1 MDQGGLEGLGEQSK
15 SEVLPAHC
23 DPQEAVE
30 QGALQV
36 GTAFGCDCGGAES
49 GAVMSKQENGG
60 GNDVVLAPAKRK
72 GLEEEVRSHLEMAAK
87 ERVERGEE
95 RKEAE
100 RAVRREFGNVG
111 LVKEVTREMWG
122 LRWLEDLAEDARFGL
137 RTLSKNPGFTTIAVL
152 TLALGIGANSAIFSL
167 VNAILLKPLSYA
179 HSERLVMA
187 WEKVR
192 LPSYQND
199 RNDPAPGNFVD
210 WQKQNTVFQDMAAI
224 RYRSFNLTGEGEPVR
239 VEGEGY
245 EVIGILPEGFHFP
258 DPDDQLWVPAAFTP
272 SERVNHGSHCLRVV
286 AELKPEIN
294 LPQARAQMDGI
305 ARHLT
310 EQYPDT
316 NTGVGVTLVP
326 LSEQIVGNVRPALLT
341 LMGAFGLT
349 LLMVCANVGNLLLA
363 RGSVRRREM
372 GIRVALGAN
381 RARILRQLLTE
392 SVLLALLGGAVGVVL
407 AYWGVKSL
415 AWVGPPDLPRIN
427 EIGVNGRVLLFTLGI
442 SVLAGIGFGIAPA
455 LEATRHDVEKS
466 LKSGLRESP
475 VGSRINLRNVLI
487 VAEMAMGVV
496 VLVGAGLLLR
506 SFVRLAQAP
515 LGFQTQ
521 NLRTF
526 RVIPRGE
533 KYSQPERRIT
543 FYKEAI
549 EKIEALPV
557 VKSASAV
564 TFLPLTQVRG
574 SKGFSIEGRAPFSPG
589 QIPMADYDV
598 VTPGYF
604 QTMRIP
610 LIEGRD
616 FSWDDHSQTRRVIVI
631 NESMARTFWPRE
643 DPLNKRI
650 KEGQLDDPAPWLT
663 VVGVAGDIRQ
673 FNVSTEPRPAMY
685 FPVTQSK
692 DARGVLRDWVVRSS
706 GDSPALAAAVRSVI
720 WSLDKDLP
728 ISRVRSMEQVRS
740 TSVAP
745 QAFNLLL
752 LGLSGCLALILAA
765 VGLYGVTSYA
775 VAQRSREIGIRM
787 ALGAQ
792 PRDVRRHILK
802 EGTRLAMTG
811 LGVGAV
817 AGLAL
822 SRLIA
827 SLLYGITSTDPITF
841 AAVAF
846 VLTIVAVAACWI
858 PARRA
863 TRVDPIEALRYE

>member
-1 MDQGGLEGLGEQSK
+1 MWFWRGQKEKE
-15 SEVLPAHC
+15 
-23 DPQEAVE
+23 
-30 QGALQV
+30 
-36 GTAFGCDCGGAES
+36 
-49 GAVMSKQENGG
+49 
-60 GNDVVLAPAKRK
+60 
-72 GLEEEVRSHLEMAAK
+72 LEEEMKSHLEMATQ

-100 RAVRREFGNVG
+100 RAVRREFGNVR
-111 LVKEVTREMWG
+111 LVKEVTRDIWAW
-122 LRWLEDLAEDARFGL
+122 RWLEDFVEDMCYGL
-137 RTLSKNPGFTTIAVL
+137 RMLRKNPGFTAVAVL
-152 TLALGIGANSAIFSL
+152 TLALGIGANSAIFSM
-167 VNAILLKPLSYA
+167 VNAILLKPLPYA

-239 VEGEGY
+239 VEGEGVSASVFPMLQVNAVLGRVFSPDEDRPGVRVVLMSHALWVSRFGARPEIVGKTILLDGESY

-272 SERVNHGSHCLRVV
+272 SERVNHGSHYLRVV
-286 AELKPEIN
+286 AKLKPEIN

-341 LMGAFGLT
+341 LMGAFNLI

-407 AYWGVKSL
+407 AYGGVKSL
-415 AWVGPPDLPRIN
+415 AWMGPPDLPRIN
-427 EIGVNGRVLLFTLGI
+427 EIGVNDRVLLFTLGI
-442 SVLAGIGFGIAPA
+442 SLLAGIGFGIAPA
-455 LEATRHDVEKS
+455 LEATRRDVEKS
-466 LKSGLRESP
+466 LKSGSPESP
-475 VGSRINLRNVLI
+475 LGSRLNLRNVLI
-487 VAEMAMGVV
+487 VAEMAMGAV

-506 SFVRLAQAP
+506 SFVHLAQAP

-521 NLRTF
+521 DLQTF

-533 KYSQPERRIT
+533 KYSQLERRIT

-549 EKIEALPV
+549 EKIEALPR

-574 SKGFSIEGRAPFSPG
+574 SKGFSIEGRTPFSPG

-643 DPLNKRI
+643 DPLSKRI

-673 FNVSTEPRPAMY
+673 FNASTEPRPAMY
-685 FPVTQSK
+685 FPVTQFE
-692 DARGVLRDWVVRSS
+692 DPRGVLRDWIVRSS
-706 GDSPALAAAVRSVI
+706 GDSPALAAAIRSVI

-740 TSVAP
+740 ASVAP

-792 PRDVRRHILK
+792 PRDVRRHVLK

-817 AGLAL
+817 AALAL

>member
-1 MDQGGLEGLGEQSK
+1 MWFWRRRKEGE
-15 SEVLPAHC
+15 
-23 DPQEAVE
+23 
-30 QGALQV
+30 
-36 GTAFGCDCGGAES
+36 
-49 GAVMSKQENGG
+49 
-60 GNDVVLAPAKRK
+60 
-72 GLEEEVRSHLEMAAK
+72 LEEEVRSHLEMAAK
-87 ERVERGEE
+87 ERVARGDTTEQ
-95 RKEAE
+95 AE
-100 RAVRREFGNVG
+100 GAARREFGNVE
-111 LVKEVTREMWG
+111 LVKEVTRDVWG
-122 LRWLEDLAEDARFGL
+122 WRWLEDLYEDARFGL
-137 RTLSKNPGFTTIAVL
+137 RMLWKNPGFTAVAVL
-152 TLALGIGANSAIFSL
+152 SLALGIGANSAIFSL
-167 VNAILLKPLSYA
+167 VNAILLKPLPYA

-239 VEGEGY
+239 VEGEGVSASVFPMLQVNAVLGRVFTPDEDRTGVWVVLMSHALWVSRFGARPEIVGKTILLDGESY

-272 SERVNHGSHCLRVV
+272 SERVNHGSHYLRVV

-415 AWVGPPDLPRIN
+415 AWVGPPDLLRIN

-521 NLRTF
+521 NLQTF

-549 EKIEALPV
+549 EKIEALPG

-631 NESMARTFWPRE
+631 NESMARTFWPHE

-685 FPVTQSK
+685 FPVTQFK

-728 ISRVRSMEQVRS
+728 ISRVRSMQQVRS

-817 AGLAL
+817 AALAL

>member
-1 MDQGGLEGLGEQSK
+1 MW
-15 SEVLPAHC
+15 
-23 DPQEAVE
+23 
-30 QGALQV
+30 
-36 GTAFGCDCGGAES
+36 FWRR
-49 GAVMSKQENGG
+49 
-60 GNDVVLAPAKRK
+60 RK
-72 GLEEEVRSHLEMAAK
+72 ERGLEEEVRSHLEMAAK

-239 VEGEGY
+239 VEGEG
-245 EVIGILPEGFHFP
+245 VSASVFP
-258 DPDDQLWVPAAFTP
+258 
-272 SERVNHGSHCLRVV
+272 
-286 AELKPEIN
+286 
-294 LPQARAQMDGI
+294 M
-305 ARHLT
+305 
-310 EQYPDT
+310 
-316 NTGVGVTLVP
+316 
-326 LSEQIVGNVRPALLT
+326 
-341 LMGAFGLT
+341 
-349 LLMVCANVGNLLLA
+349 
-363 RGSVRRREM
+363 
-372 GIRVALGAN
+372 
-381 RARILRQLLTE
+381 
-392 SVLLALLGGAVGVVL
+392 
-407 AYWGVKSL
+407 
-415 AWVGPPDLPRIN
+415 
-427 EIGVNGRVLLFTLGI
+427 
-442 SVLAGIGFGIAPA
+442 
-455 LEATRHDVEKS
+455 
-466 LKSGLRESP
+466 
-475 VGSRINLRNVLI
+475 
-487 VAEMAMGVV
+487 
-496 VLVGAGLLLR
+496 
-506 SFVRLAQAP
+506 
-515 LGFQTQ
+515 
-521 NLRTF
+521 
-526 RVIPRGE
+526 
-533 KYSQPERRIT
+533 
-543 FYKEAI
+543 
-549 EKIEALPV
+549 
-557 VKSASAV
+557 SASAV
-564 TFLPLTQVRG
+564 TFLPLTQARG

-598 VTPGYF
+598 MTPGYF

-663 VVGVAGDIRQ
+663 VVGVVGDIRQ
-673 FNVSTEPRPAMY
+673 FNVATEPRPAMY
-685 FPVTQSK
+685 FPVTQFE
-692 DARGVLRDWVVRSS
+692 DARGVLRDWIVRSS
-706 GDSPALAAAVRSVI
+706 GDSPALAAAVCSVI

-775 VAQRSREIGIRM
+775 VAQRTHEIGIRM
-787 ALGAQ
+787 ALGAR
-792 PRDVRRHILK
+792 PRDVRQHILK

-817 AGLAL
+817 AALAL

-827 SLLYGITSTDPITF
+827 SLLYGITSTDPMTF